1 LFESLGPYGL
11 AAGMAAVAF
20 KWLAVRYE
28 KSQLAI
34 QETNERVFAH
44 HREILE
50 RQAAE
55 HAEITARR
63 DLEHASDRAADRAET
78 AKALEAILERG
89 ERSTNELRSA
99 YEASLSSRD
108 AHIKALGQ
116 QLESTKSHYHS
127 EFMQS
132 VLSAERL
139 MAAIQTTE
147 VRILEKLVQI
157 VPQKATK
164 VNQPPKRN
172 HAED

>member
-63 DLEHASDRAADRAET
+63 DKEHAEDRAADRAET
-78 AKALEAILERG
+78 AKALASILERG
-89 ERSTNELRSA
+89 ERSTNELKAA
-99 YEASLSSRD
+99 YESSLSSRD

-116 QLESTKSHYHS
+116 QLESTKDHYHA
-127 EFMQS
+127 EIMQS

-147 VRILEKLVQI
+147 VRILDRLMQI
-157 VPQKATK
+157 NPTQSIKE
-164 VNQPPKRN
+164 R
-172 HAED
+172 